1 MSNFITWLKTHL
13 HWFVFLIL
21 EAASLV
27 MLFRFN
33 SYHNSVWVTQANAV
47 AGQVIDWEAE
57 YHSYAQLRATN
68 EILTQEN
75 LALQLSNDR
84 MRQELDSL
92 LHDSTQTE
100 RLMTE
105 RLADIEQIHAHVVSN
120 SIKKKDNV
128 IMLDKGSADGVKCEM
143 GVVSGTGPV
152 GIVYAV
158 SEHYSLVL
166 PILNSKSNIS
176 CRLRGTNYFGSLAWR
191 GGKVLEAYLSDIPHH
206 AKCHIGD
213 QVETSGYSSVF
224 PPGIFVGAVSQ
235 IKYSKDGQS
244 YELKVKLSTDLS
256 VLRDVCI
263 LKNPHKEEIDT
274 LIATGSNAPTTGSP
288 QRQ

>member
-13 HWFVFLIL
+13 HWFVFLLL
-21 EAASLV
+21 EGASMV

-47 AGQVIDWEAE
+47 TGQVVAWEAE
-57 YHSYAQLRATN
+57 LHCYAQLKEMN
-68 EILTQEN
+68 EILVRQN
-75 LALQLSNDR
+75 LALQLSNEN
-84 MRQELDSL
+84 MRQQLDSL
-92 LHDSTQTE
+92 THDSTLTE
-100 RLMTE
+100 RTLAK
-105 RLADIEQIHAHVVSN
+105 RLSDYEKIYAHVISN
-120 SIKKKDNV
+120 SIKNKDN
-128 IMLDKGSADGVKCEM
+128 IITLDKGWADGVQNEM

-176 CRLRGTNYFGSLAWR
+176 CRLRGTNYFGSLSWR

-206 AKCHIGD
+206 AKCNVGD

-224 PPGIFVGAVSQ
+224 PPGIFVGTVSR
-235 IKYSKDGQS
+235 IGNSKDGQS
-244 YELKVKLSTDLS
+244 YELRVKLSTDLAI
-256 VLRDVCI
+256 LRDVCI
-263 LKNPHKEEIDT
+263 LKNPMKEEIDT
-274 LIATGSNAPTTGSP
+274 LNIVK
-288 QRQ
+288 Q

>member
-13 HWFVFLIL
+13 HWFVFLFL
-21 EAASLV
+21 EVASMV

-33 SYHNSVWVTQANAV
+33 SYHNSIWVTQANAV
-47 AGQVIDWEAE
+47 AGQVVEWEAD
-57 YHSYAQLRATN
+57 YHSYIQLREVN
-68 EILTQEN
+68 EILTRQN
-75 LALQLSNDR
+75 IALQLSNER

-100 RLMTE
+100 RLMTSRVADFE
-105 RLADIEQIHAHVVSN
+105 RIHAHVISN
-120 SIKKKDNV
+120 SVKNKDNI
-128 IMLDKGSADGVKCEM
+128 IMLDKGSADGVMNEM
-143 GVVSGTGPV
+143 GVISGTGPV

-176 CRLRGTNYFGSLAWR
+176 CRLRGTNYFGSLSWR
-191 GGKVLEAYLSDIPHH
+191 GGKVLEAYLNDIPHH
-206 AKCHIGD
+206 AKCNVGD

-224 PPGIFVGAVSQ
+224 PPGIFVGKVAQ
-235 IKYSKDGQS
+235 IRNSKDGQS
-244 YELKVKLSTDLS
+244 YELKVRLSTDIS

-263 LKNPHKEEIDT
+263 LKNPCKDEIDS
-274 LIATGSNAPTTGSP
+274 LNVG
-288 QRQ
+288 Q

>member
-13 HWFVFLIL
+13 HWFVFLLL
-21 EAASLV
+21 EGASMV

-47 AGQVIDWEAE
+47 TGKVVAWEAE
-57 YHSYAQLRATN
+57 LHSYAQLKEMN
-68 EILTQEN
+68 EILVRQN
-75 LALQLSNDR
+75 LALQLSNEN
-84 MRQELDSL
+84 MRQQLDSL
-92 LHDSTQTE
+92 THDSTLTE
-100 RLMTE
+100 RTLAK
-105 RLADIEQIHAHVVSN
+105 RLSDYEKIYAHVISN
-120 SIKKKDNV
+120 SIKNKDN
-128 IMLDKGSADGVKCEM
+128 IITLDKGWADGVQNEM

-176 CRLRGTNYFGSLAWR
+176 CRLRGTNYFGSLSWR

-206 AKCHIGD
+206 AKCNVGD

-224 PPGIFVGAVSQ
+224 PPGIFVGTVSR
-235 IKYSKDGQS
+235 IGNSKDGQS
-244 YELKVKLSTDLS
+244 YELRVKLSTDLAI
-256 VLRDVCI
+256 LRDVCI
-263 LKNPHKEEIDT
+263 LKNPMKEEIDT
-274 LIATGSNAPTTGSP
+274 LNIVK
-288 QRQ
+288 Q